1 VDGVCLEALGLLQ
14 AELTSGGLL
23 GMTSGER
30 EMSCVL
36 PGWTEPA
43 PMKSGTFRMTAGF
56 EP

>member
-1 VDGVCLEALGLLQ
+1 VCLEALGLLQ